1 MCLSS
6 CFTETAPSAPMQSV
20 VMYMC
25 GATANTGVNSLL
37 RRTECLMVRWKA
49 EAHAKSGRRAAAPR
63 RRLWCDWWDNFGLN
77 SPDLGLGGCAPT
89 PSGRFRFLS
98 LSACRVERRGAR
110 DANTTVDRH
119 AATSPS
125 IKKCGAPCHQ
135 SRAMEH
141 LGSPMIPFHFI
152 VHYRNVSASFVRP
165 HKRRHSAHATPSN
178 TP

>member
-25 GATANTGVNSLL
+25 SATANTGVNSLL

-77 SPDLGLGGCAPT
+77 SPDLGLGGVCSHPLGTVSVPQSFRLQGREAGSTGCKYNCGQTRGNFTQASKSAAPHAIN
-89 PSGRFRFLS
+89 PGRWNTW
-98 LSACRVERRGAR
+98 ARR
-110 DANTTVDRH
+110 
-119 AATSPS
+119 
-125 IKKCGAPCHQ
+125 
-135 SRAMEH
+135 
-141 LGSPMIPFHFI
+141 
-152 VHYRNVSASFVRP
+152 
-165 HKRRHSAHATPSN
+165 
-178 TP
+178 

>member
-1 MCLSS
+1 MC
-6 CFTETAPSAPMQSV
+6 T
-20 VMYMC
+20 
-25 GATANTGVNSLL
+25 ATANTGVNSLL
-37 RRTECLMVRWKA
+37 RTECLMVSWKA

-77 SPDLGLGGCAPT
+77 SPDPGEGCAPT
-89 PSGRFRFLS
+89 PSGRFRFLTVFPP
-98 LSACRVERRGAR
+98 AGYRGGEHGMQIQLWTDTR
-110 DANTTVDRH
+110 QLH
-119 AATSPS
+119 PS

-165 HKRRHSAHATPSN
+165 YKRRHSAHATPSN
-178 TP
+178 TLWGSSGSALAPAKQFYFG